1 MEYILYWQ
9 KVKDY
14 RGNTEEKF
22 EISKNK
28 KYLERRKREIEKNYL
43 PWRDYAGNELLE
55 KGGYWFRQGHIFS
68 NPFYYIDY
76 TLAQVC
82 ALQFWIKQNE
92 NKEKAWSEY
101 VRLCEA
107 GGSKSF
113 LKLVEVANLKNPF
126 VDGTIASVIPQINDY
141 LDKVDDKKL

>member
-1 MEYILYWQ
+1 MTIKPGITDNAAIEYRDEETIMEQY
-9 KVKDY
+9 
-14 RGNTEEKF
+14 
-22 EISKNK
+22 
-28 KYLERRKREIEKNYL
+28 
-43 PWRDYAGNELLE
+43 
-55 KGGYWFRQGHIFS
+55 
-68 NPFYYIDY
+68 
-76 TLAQVC
+76 
-82 ALQFWIKQNE
+82 E

-107 GGSKSF
+107 GGSESF

>member
-1 MEYILYWQ
+1 M
-9 KVKDY
+9 
-14 RGNTEEKF
+14 
-22 EISKNK
+22 
-28 KYLERRKREIEKNYL
+28 REIEKNYL

-107 GGSKSF
+107 GGSESF

>member
-1 MEYILYWQ
+1 MTKNTATELSTPQVNSVMHAIRILELFAIKQKQYLTLGEISLSLQIHKTTVYRILRTLQ
-9 KVKDY
+9 KV
-14 RGNTEEKF
+14 G
-22 EISKNK
+22 
-28 KYLERRKREIEKNYL
+28 
-43 PWRDYAGNELLE
+43 
-55 KGGYWFRQGHIFS
+55 
-68 NPFYYIDY
+68 
-76 TLAQVC
+76 
-82 ALQFWIKQNE
+82 WIKQNE